1 MRYIIVGNSL
11 YKTFSKIYKYTEG
24 DYFIGLDEGSLE
36 IIKSGYIL
44 NEAWGDFDSGNNI
57 SFIKENTTCFYK
69 YPKEK
74 NETDLELVLMN
85 LNTNDEIII
94 YDVTGSRL
102 DHELINI
109 LLLKKYK
116 HLNISLVDELNEIKY
131 YSDINKYHVSQD
143 DYKYIS
149 LITLDH
155 ALISITKGRYLL
167 SNTLI
172 TSTDTYTTSNEYVD
186 GSFCFDLLEG
196 ELLVIRS
203 K

>member
-11 YKTFSKIYKYTEG
+11 YKTFHKIYRYQEG
-24 DYFIGLDEGSLE
+24 DYFIGLDEGSLQ
-36 IIKSGYIL
+36 IINNNYPL

-57 SFIKENTTCFYK
+57 KLIKSRAIKFYE

-85 LNTNDEIII
+85 LKTDDEILL

-109 LLLKKYK
+109 LLLKKYSN
-116 HLNISLVDELNEIKY
+116 LNIVIIDELNDIRY
-131 YSDINKYHVSQD
+131 YSKEKVYTLDKD
-143 DYKYIS
+143 DYRYVS
-149 LITLDH
+149 LITLNN
-155 ALISITKGRYLL
+155 ATIKISQGLYLL
-167 SNTLI
+167 DKVTI
-172 TSTDTYTTSNEYVD
+172 TSNDTYTSSNEFID
-186 GSFCFDLLEG
+186 GKFIFELYRGD
-196 ELLVIRS
+196 LLVIRS